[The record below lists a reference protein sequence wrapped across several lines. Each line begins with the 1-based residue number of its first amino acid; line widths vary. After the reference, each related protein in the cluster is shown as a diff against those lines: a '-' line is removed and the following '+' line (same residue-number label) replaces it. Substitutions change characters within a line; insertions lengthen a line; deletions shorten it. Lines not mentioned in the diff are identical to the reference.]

1 MEDTLPASRVL
12 SSQIPGYDG
21 GEVDINETVEVMFP
35 INVRKCLQLTCNACT
50 IVAMRWFICIHL
62 YSTYHYMQI
71 KYMDWQVFMVE
82 SGPIALY
89 TMASRNH
96 FLKYPSSLFIGESPE
111 PYSHI
116 RKGETVSLC
125 LL

>member
-1 MEDTLPASRVL
+1 ML

-21 GEVDINETVEVMFP
+21 GEVDTNKTVEVLFP
-35 INVRKCLQLTCNACT
+35 INVRKCLQLTCNAYT
-50 IVAMRWFICIHL
+50 IVATRWFVSIHL
-62 YSTYHYMQI
+62 YSTCHYMQI
-71 KYMDWQVFMVE
+71 KYMEWKVFMVE
-82 SGPIALY
+82 SGPIIALY

-96 FLKYPSSLFIGESPE
+96 FLKYPSLLFIGESPE

-116 RKGETVSLC
+116 RKGEAVPLC